1 MAGCCRASWFAC
13 DELPP
18 CPAPARLLSSVKP
31 FLSPPEVSA
40 MRSRRR
46 RGFTLYQL
54 LVVLAVLA
62 LLLAFLFP
70 AVARVRMAAARST
83 SQNNLKQI
91 ALATLNYES
100 AYGLFPP
107 GNDAN
112 NFSAAAKL
120 LPFIEQDNLYKLI
133 DFKQPMDAKAN
144 EAVRKTLIKTYLSPT
159 DPLMKSGDYG
169 PTNYLFN
176 AGSKHAL
183 ADNDGVLYQDS
194 KVRFQDILDGTS
206 NTVLAGETLKGGKGK
221 GEDKTKAGDVARQ
234 H

>member
-46 RGFTLYQL
+46 PGFTLYQL
-54 LVVLAVLA
+54 LVVLAILA

-70 AVARVRMAAARST
+70 AVARVRSARERVQ
-83 SQNNLKQI
+83 SQGNLKQI
-91 ALATLNYES
+91 ALGMHNYHD
-100 AYGLFPP
+100 AFGRFPS
-107 GNDAN
+107 GNDGN
-112 NFSAAAKL
+112 NFSAATDL
-120 LPFIEQDNLYKLI
+120 LPYIEQDNL
-133 DFKQPMDAKAN
+133 FKQLDLKQPVDARAN
-144 EAVRKTLIKTYLSPT
+144 EPVRKAVLRIYLSPS
-159 DPLMKSGDYG
+159 DPLRKAGDYG

-176 AGSKHAL
+176 AGTKHEL
-183 ADNDGVLYQDS
+183 ADNDGVFYQNS

-206 NTVLAGETLKGGKGK
+206 NTILAGETLKGGKGK